1 MKVIRHEMR
10 MSMLDLKQVEDEEY
24 KARRV
29 QGTRGRRTC
38 QAQQTWNK

>member
-1 MKVIRHEMR
+1 MKVMRHEMR
-10 MSMLDLKQVEDEEY
+10 MSMLDLKQVEDERMRST

-38 QAQQTWNK
+38 QAQQT